1 MKKQLIVVDDN
12 GFYLKKINIRLNA
25 LIQQSKLSD
34 LVEVRLF
41 GKENILDYRKVDK
54 VDIALVD
61 YSFLIPQMTI
71 NGLMICE
78 ELIEANPNV
87 KIAMI
92 TSLSVAKKAVESFN
106 EDKSNSNKIVYLGR
120 GFEEIEE
127 FVLGC
132 LQEWR
137 I

>member
-34 LVEVRLF
+34 LVEVKLF

-61 YSFLIPQMTI
+61 YSFLIPKMTI

-78 ELIEANPNV
+78 ELIASNPNV

-106 EDKSNSNKIVYLGR
+106 ENKSNSNKIVYLGR

-127 FVLGC
+127 FVLSC